1 MGLRPHSAAP
11 VWVGLCRFPI
21 ARCDPRHG
29 SLNRYAMPK
38 SDVTL
43 DVCRRGLD
51 VRVVPGRVLV
61 DLAVHNHVV
70 VARCPLPATH
80 AVRFAWTQMLAL
92 HGFGGKVLVAFDRL
106 AGVALGDH
114 LAVPDRSCHLGSLDA
129 RVPILVRAVRER
141 IGPRPLASGAPGLH
155 RHAAVSR
162 LYVTAPD
169 TPSRRG
175 YADRPC
181 CDAEPLCDGI
191 GLDQSD

>member
-1 MGLRPHSAAP
+1 MGLRSRSAVP
-11 VWVGLCRFPI
+11 VWFGLCRFPI

-114 LAVPDRSCHLGSLDA
+114 LAVPDRSCHLGFLGRSGADLSSGGPGA
-129 RVPILVRAVRER
+129 HRASPV
-141 IGPRPLASGAPGLH
+141 ASGAPDLQPA
-155 RHAAVSR
+155 RTSVSR
-162 LYVTAPD
+162 LYVIAPD
-169 TPSRRG
+169 TPSRRRRG
-175 YADRPC
+175 N
-181 CDAEPLCDGI
+181 
-191 GLDQSD
+191 